1 MTSEA
6 FESVQALVAKA
17 IRRFPD
23 HIAVECADGKLTYAE
38 LDRRADDIAVALQE
52 AGAAPG
58 ALVPVLAEDRRE
70 LVAAVLGV
78 LRIGGVVVPLDATAQ
93 QRRLEQA
100 LNDTDASWV
109 VTGSDL
115 GGLPAKVLAA
125 AGATETTRIDIADT
139 AGTSARRAVVAHEP
153 SPDDPCYV
161 FFTSG
166 STGRPKGIV
175 GRLGSVDHFIRWET
189 GLLGVDPGWRV
200 SQLISPAFDAVLRDI
215 FVPLTTGATLCVPPP
230 DTLLDPAELSR
241 WLEASDISLVHTVP
255 SLFRRLATAPG
266 EHGFAALEC
275 VALSGEKLAPR
286 DAAGWFDRF
295 GERTKLLNLYGPSET
310 TMTKTFHFVTR
321 ADTERDSIPIGR
333 PMPET
338 EVLVLTDRGRLAA
351 AGEVGEIYLCT
362 PHRSLGYHRQP
373 DATAKAFVPDPRG
386 GSAELAYRT
395 GDFGRLS
402 ADGVLEYLGRKDHQV
417 KIGGVRVEL
426 GGVESVLRKHPAV
439 AEAAVV
445 AGEFSDGTPFLC
457 AYVEGT
463 EGGREGQNSAAVD
476 SALLRAFLRE
486 RLPEAAVPAVFVP
499 TAELPRTISGKIDRR
514 ALPATAPAQ
523 AASADVLAPRTPA
536 EQAIA
541 RIWASVLPGL
551 AGAVD
556 IRQDFF
562 DAGGSSLLVIELLS
576 RLSAEFGVSVPL
588 HEFLS
593 APTVSAVAGLIEGS
607 LISDDTDD
615 LGL

>member
-1 MTSEA
+1 MA
-6 FESVQALVAKA
+6 FEAIQALVAKA
-17 IRRFPD
+17 IARFPD
-23 HIAVECADGKLTYAE
+23 HVAVECADGKLTYAE

-58 ALVPVLAEDRRE
+58 SLVPVLAEDRRE
-70 LVAAVLGV
+70 LVTAVLGV
-78 LRIGGVVVPLDATAQ
+78 LRIGGVVVPLDATAR

-139 AGTSARRAVVAHEP
+139 AGTSARRTVVAHEP

-175 GRLGSVDHFIRWET
+175 GRLGSVDHYIRWET
-189 GLLGVDPGWRV
+189 ELLGVDAGWRV

-215 FVPLTTGATLCVPPP
+215 FVPLTTGATICVPPP
-230 DTLLDPAELSR
+230 DTLLDAAALSR
-241 WLEASDISLVHTVP
+241 WLDSAGISLVHCVP
-255 SLFRRLATAPG
+255 SLFRRFATAPG
-266 EHGFAALEC
+266 THEFAALEC

-338 EVLVLTDRGRLAA
+338 EVLVLTDRGEPAA
-351 AGEVGEIYLCT
+351 PGEVGEIYLRT

-373 DATAKAFVPDPRG
+373 DATGKAFVPDPRSPG
-386 GSAELAYRT
+386 EIVYRT
-395 GDFGRLS
+395 GDFGRFS
-402 ADGVLEYLGRKDHQV
+402 AEGLLEYLGRKDHQV

-426 GGVESVLRKHPAV
+426 GGVESVLREHPAV
-439 AEAAVV
+439 TEAAVV
-445 AGEFSDGTPFLC
+445 AGESADGTPFLC
-457 AYVEGT
+457 AHYEQDT
-463 EGGREGQNSAAVD
+463 EVD

-486 RLPEAAVPAVFVP
+486 RLPEAAVPAVFAP
-499 TAELPRTISGKIDRR
+499 TTELPRTISGKIDRR
-514 ALPATAPAQ
+514 ALPAIAPSTSDAG
-523 AASADVLAPRTPA
+523 ADVLAPRSPA

-541 RIWASVLPGL
+541 RIWASVLPGHS
-551 AGAVD
+551 GAVD

-576 RLSAEFGVSVPL
+576 RLGAEFGVSLPL
-588 HEFLS
+588 HDFLS
-593 APTVSAVAGLIEGS
+593 APTVAAVAGLIEGS
-607 LISDDTDD
+607 LTSADTDD

>member
-1 MTSEA
+1 MA
-6 FESVQALVAKA
+6 FEAIQALVAKA
-17 IRRFPD
+17 IGRFPD
-23 HIAVECADGKLTYAE
+23 HVAVECADGKLTYAE
-38 LDRRADDIAVALQE
+38 LDRRADDIAAALQE

-153 SPDDPCYV
+153 RPDDPCYL

-175 GRLGSVDHFIRWET
+175 GRLGSVDHYIRWET
-189 GLLGVDPGWRV
+189 ELLGVDAGWRV

-215 FVPLTTGATLCVPPP
+215 FVPLTTGATICVPPA
-230 DTLLDPAELSR
+230 DTLLDAAALSR
-241 WLEASDISLVHTVP
+241 WLEAAEISLVHCVP
-255 SLFRRLATAPG
+255 SVFRRFATAPG
-266 EHGFAALEC
+266 DHRFAALEC

-333 PMPET
+333 AMPET
-338 EVLVLTDRGRLAA
+338 EVLVLTDRGEPAA
-351 AGEVGEIYLCT
+351 PGEVGEIHLRT
-362 PHRSLGYHRQP
+362 AHRSLGYHRQP
-373 DATAKAFVPDPRG
+373 EATAKAFVPRDG
-386 GSAELAYRT
+386 ELVYRT
-395 GDFGRLS
+395 GDFGRFS
-402 ADGVLEYLGRKDHQV
+402 TDGVLEYLGRKDHQV

-426 GGVESVLRKHPAV
+426 GGVESILREHPAV
-439 AEAAVV
+439 TEAAVV
-445 AGEFSDGTPFLC
+445 AGESADGIPFLC
-457 AYVEGT
+457 AHYE
-463 EGGREGQNSAAVD
+463 QNTNVDPAV
-476 SALLRAFLRE
+476 LRAFLRE
-486 RLPEAAVPAVFVP
+486 RLPEAAVPAVFAP
-499 TAELPRTISGKIDRR
+499 TTELPRTISGKIDRR
-514 ALPATAPAQ
+514 ALPATAP
-523 AASADVLAPRTPA
+523 STPDTPADVLEARTPT

-541 RIWASVLPGL
+541 RIWASVLPGQS
-551 AGAVD
+551 GAVD

-576 RLSAEFGVSVPL
+576 RLGAEFGVSVPL
-588 HEFLS
+588 HDFLS
-593 APTVSAVAGLIEGS
+593 APTVAAVAGLIEGS
-607 LISDDTDD
+607 LIADDTDD

>member
-1 MTSEA
+1 MA
-6 FESVQALVAKA
+6 FEAIQALVAKA

-23 HIAVECADGKLTYAE
+23 HVAVECPGGTLTYAE
-38 LDRRADDIAVALQE
+38 LDRRADDIAAALQE

-70 LVAAVLGV
+70 LVAALLGV

-100 LNDTDASWV
+100 LIDTDASWV
-109 VTGSDL
+109 VTGSGL

-125 AGATETTRIDIADT
+125 AGAAETTRIDIADT
-139 AGTSARRAVVAHEP
+139 LGASNRRTVVAHEP
-153 SPDDPCYV
+153 SADDPCYV

-175 GRLGSVDHFIRWET
+175 GRLGSIDHYIRWET
-189 GLLGVDPGWRV
+189 ELLGVHAGWRV
-200 SQLISPAFDAVLRDI
+200 SQLISPAFDAVLRDL
-215 FVPLTTGATLCVPPP
+215 FVPLTTGATVCVPPP
-230 DTLLDPAELSR
+230 DTLLDAAALSR
-241 WLEASDISLVHTVP
+241 WLDESKISLVHCVP

-266 EHGFAALEC
+266 SPVFASLEC

-333 PMPET
+333 AMPET
-338 EVLVLTDRGRLAA
+338 EVLVLNDRGEPAA
-351 AGEVGEIYLCT
+351 PGEVGEIHLRT

-373 DATAKAFVPDPRG
+373 DATSKAFVPDPRSPG
-386 GSAELAYRT
+386 EVVYRT
-395 GDFGRLS
+395 GDFGRFSDEGL
-402 ADGVLEYLGRKDHQV
+402 LEYLGRKDHQV

-426 GGVESVLRKHPAV
+426 GGVESVLREHPAITEV
-439 AEAAVV
+439 AVV
-445 AGEFSDGTPFLC
+445 AGESADGTPFLC
-457 AYVEGT
+457 AHYEQHT
-463 EGGREGQNSAAVD
+463 DVD
-476 SALLRAFLRE
+476 AALLRAFLRE
-486 RLPEAAVPAVFVP
+486 RLPESAVPAVFAP
-499 TAELPRTISGKIDRR
+499 TPELPRTISGKIDRR
-514 ALPATAPAQ
+514 ALPATAPSTSDQ
-523 AASADVLAPRTPA
+523 RADVLAPRSPA

-541 RIWASVLPGL
+541 RIWASVLPGHS
-551 AGAVD
+551 GTVD

-576 RLSAEFGVSVPL
+576 RLGAEFGVSVPL
-588 HEFLS
+588 HDFLS
-593 APTVSAVAGLIEGS
+593 APTVAAVAGLIEGS
-607 LISDDTDD
+607 LVSDDTDD
-615 LGL
+615 LDDLGLDVSASS

>member
-1 MTSEA
+1 MASEA
-6 FESVQALVAKA
+6 FQPIQALVAKA

-139 AGTSARRAVVAHEP
+139 AGTSARRAVVTHEP

-266 EHGFAALEC
+266 EHGFTALEC

-321 ADTERDSIPIGR
+321 ADTERESIPIGR

-338 EVLVLTDRGRLAA
+338 EVLVLTDRGQLAA

-445 AGEFSDGTPFLC
+445 AGNPPTARRSSARISSKPLTSIRRCCVLSC
-457 AYVEGT
+457 ASACRKRRCPRCSCRRPNSPARSA
-463 EGGREGQNSAAVD
+463 GRSTAARCPRPHPPRPRRPTC
-476 SALLRAFLRE
+476 SPRGRPPSRPSPGSGRACCPGWRA
-486 RLPEAAVPAVFVP
+486 RWTSGRTSSTRVAVPCWSSSCCP
-499 TAELPRTISGKIDRR
+499 GCPPSSGSPSRCTNSCPRRPCPPS
-514 ALPATAPAQ
+514 
-523 AASADVLAPRTPA
+523 
-536 EQAIA
+536 
-541 RIWASVLPGL
+541 PG
-551 AGAVD
+551 
-556 IRQDFF
+556 
-562 DAGGSSLLVIELLS
+562 
-576 RLSAEFGVSVPL
+576 
-588 HEFLS
+588 
-593 APTVSAVAGLIEGS
+593 
-607 LISDDTDD
+607 
-615 LGL
+615 